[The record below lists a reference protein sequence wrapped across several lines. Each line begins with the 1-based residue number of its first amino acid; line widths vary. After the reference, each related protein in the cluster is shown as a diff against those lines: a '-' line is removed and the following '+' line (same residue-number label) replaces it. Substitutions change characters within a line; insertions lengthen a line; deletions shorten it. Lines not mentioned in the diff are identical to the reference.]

1 MPDQRKPMG
10 SSGGRP
16 GDPRKK
22 SFSRRPR
29 TGYLRKKACF
39 FCVKKIKMI
48 DYKDIN
54 LIRRYVT
61 DRGKIL
67 PRMVTSTC
75 AKHQRLLTRAIKR
88 ARFMGLIAYIER

>member
-1 MPDQRKPMG
+1 MPDQRRPTD
-10 SSGGRP
+10 SAGGRQ
-16 GDPRKK
+16 GGPRRKP
-22 SFSRRPR
+22 FGRRPGG
-29 TGYLRKKACF
+29 GYMKKKACF

-88 ARFMGLIAYIER
+88 ARFMGLIAYVEK

>member
-1 MPDQRKPMG
+1 MPDQRRPTG
-10 SSGGRP
+10 SSGGRHGGP
-16 GDPRKK
+16 KK
-22 SFSRRPR
+22 KPFSRRPR

-54 LIRRYVT
+54 LVRRYVT

-75 AKHQRLLTRAIKR
+75 ARHQRLLSRAIKR
-88 ARFMGLIAYIER
+88 ARFMGLISYIER